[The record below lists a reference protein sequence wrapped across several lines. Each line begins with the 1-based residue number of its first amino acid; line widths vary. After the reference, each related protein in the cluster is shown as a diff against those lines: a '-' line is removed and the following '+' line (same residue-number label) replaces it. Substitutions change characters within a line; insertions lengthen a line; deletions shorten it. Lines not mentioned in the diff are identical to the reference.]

1 METGIA
7 VRVLAALAQDARLE
21 IFRLL
26 VRVGLKGMPAGEI
39 GKSLHIPSATLSF
52 HLKEL
57 KNAGI
62 VKCKRSGRSL
72 IYSPDFGA
80 MNALLDFLTES
91 CCQGTAAAGRQC
103 KEERQETMA

>member
-1 METGIA
+1 MEIKIA

-26 VRVGLKGMPAGEI
+26 VRVGIEGMPAGEI
-39 GKSLHIPSATLSF
+39 GNSLQIPSATLSF

-62 VKCKRSGRSL
+62 VKCKRNGRSL
-72 IYSPDFGA
+72 IYSPDFA
-80 MNALLDFLTES
+80 ALNEMLSFLTEN
-91 CCQGTAAAGRQC
+91 CCAGNAARSAR
-103 KEERQETMA
+103 A